1 MDERLASANIAII
14 DDEVLNVRF
23 LERFLRVAGFA
34 VLRSWMDPV
43 QAVADLESE
52 PADIVLLDLM
62 MPEMDG
68 YAVLQ
73 LLRQRDGEGL
83 LTPVVVLT
91 ADVTQGAKQ
100 RALELGATD
109 FLTKPFDQ
117 TEISLRVRNILT
129 TRFLEVDLLREK
141 ELLEVRVRERTA
153 ALRANVERLRL
164 LSEQR
169 ERLIRRLTTYQE
181 RERKQIADD
190 IHRDT
195 IGTMV
200 ALKLRLELARR
211 KAEDPALRTEIDKAV
226 ETVQAAT
233 ASLREL
239 LFQLHPVVLEN
250 DGLQAALRAEIEH
263 ERENAAE
270 GGPEFSLTGSLVE
283 EPVKEKCVTLFRI
296 AQEGIANARRHAH
309 ARSVRLDLND
319 ADGGVR
325 LLIIDD
331 GLGMDP
337 ELARRSR
344 AGHLGLVSMR
354 ERAELSGGSFTIE
367 SEPGKGT
374 TIDVW
379 IPGGPEEDL
388 EDDRIEE
395 LAAASAA
402 VGADHADGEPAS

>member
-14 DDEVLNVRF
+14 DDEVLNVRV
-23 LERFLRVAGFA
+23 LERFLRTAGFA
-34 VLRSWMDPV
+34 VMRSWLDPV
-43 QAVADLESE
+43 QAAEDLESE

-73 LLRQRDGEGL
+73 LLRKRDGEGL

-91 ADVTQGAKQ
+91 ADVTQPAKQ

-117 TEISLRVRNILT
+117 TEITLRVRNILT
-129 TRFLEVDLLREK
+129 TRFLELDLLREK
-141 ELLEVRVRERTA
+141 EMLEVRVRERTA
-153 ALRANVERLRL
+153 ALRANVERLRF

-169 ERLIRRLTTYQE
+169 EHLIKRLTTAQE
-181 RERKQIADD
+181 EERKQVADD

-211 KAEDPALRTEIDKAV
+211 KAEDPALRDEIDKAV

-233 ASLREL
+233 AGLREL
-239 LFQLHPVVLEN
+239 LFQLHPIVLEN

-263 ERENAAE
+263 ERENGPE
-270 GGPEFSLTGSLVE
+270 DGPEFELTGSLAE
-283 EPVKEKCVTLFRI
+283 EPVKAKRVALFRI

-309 ARSVRLDLND
+309 ARTIRLDLRD
-319 ADGGVR
+319 VDGGIR
-325 LLIIDD
+325 LQIVDD

-337 ELARRSR
+337 DLARRSR

-354 ERAELSGGSFTIE
+354 ERAEISGGKFAIA

-379 IPGGPEEDL
+379 IPGGPEEML
-388 EDDRIEE
+388 EEDRIEE
-395 LAAASAA
+395 LAAESAA
-402 VGADHADGEPAS
+402 VGSDRGDREPAS